1 MKSGTIYGLLSGMLT
16 VQADGPFTERLLN
29 ICMHRNLLVKDVKR
43 CGNNRVIFK
52 TDIASFMQMHTPAH
66 RTKSRIR
73 IKKRSGLPFLIKRFR
88 KRLPVLVGIIAI
100 GIVLGYA
107 STHIMG
113 ITVFGNSRIDTQT
126 IYNSLSECGLSLGAK
141 TSDIDNDL
149 IRNKMMN
156 KLDDLA
162 WIGINANGSRVYVE
176 IIERIEK
183 ENGLEKDGAACNLI
197 ASRDGVIDHTEI
209 REGQTLI
216 KKGSGVCKGDVLVS
230 GIIDSPVDGFRFVKA
245 RGEVY
250 AKTVYTKKRE
260 YKLNYIESHY
270 TGKSK
275 ARYSVKVLNT
285 ELPVYLNGK
294 PPYQKFSVNESIN
307 EYRIPIDIVPSLFIR
322 KNIYNEYYDEE
333 KSRTAS
339 EAIETGINELTQE
352 IKSELPEGAEIKEQN
367 ESHTLTE
374 HGGVEV
380 TVELTCLENIAEQY
394 VIESPLSPED

>member
-1 MKSGTIYGLLSGMLT
+1 MKSGTIYGFLSGRLT

-29 ICMHRNLLVKDVKR
+29 ICMHRNLLVTDVKR
-43 CGNNRVIFK
+43 CGSNRVIFK
-52 TDIASFMQMHTPAH
+52 TDIDSFMQMHTPAH
-66 RTKSRIR
+66 RTKSRVR

-88 KRLPVLVGIIAI
+88 KRLPVLFGIMVIIIMLA
-100 GIVLGYA
+100 YA

-113 ITVFGNSRIDTQT
+113 ITVFGNNRIDTQT
-126 IYNSLSECGLSLGAK
+126 IYNSLNECGLSLGEK

-183 ENGLEKDGAACNLI
+183 EKGLEKDGAACNLI

-209 REGQTLI
+209 REGQTLV
-216 KKGSGVCKGDVLVS
+216 KKGSGVRKGDVLVS

-250 AKTVYTKKRE
+250 AKTVYSKKRE
-260 YKLNYIESHY
+260 YKLNYTESHY

-275 ARYSVKVLNT
+275 VKYSVKVLNT
-285 ELPVYLNGK
+285 ELPLYLNGK
-294 PPYQKFSVNESIN
+294 PPYQKFSADESIN

-322 KNIYNEYYDEE
+322 KNKYSEYYDEE
-333 KSRTAS
+333 KSRTVS
-339 EAIETGINELTQE
+339 EAIEAGINELTDE
-352 IKSELPEGAEIKEQN
+352 VKSELPEGAEIEEQD

-380 TVELTCLENIAEQY
+380 TVELTCLENIAEQS
-394 VIESPLSPED
+394 VIETPKFSED